1 MNIFATDLNPY
12 KAAATQ
18 LDKHVVKMAT
28 ESLQMISTIMRYL
41 DIDAPYKPVMLN
53 HPCTIWARE
62 TSTNFAWLVIHAHA
76 LCEEYTRRYGKVHSV
91 EKNLILYRNNIYNT
105 CRVLQQTEISRS
117 LTPFAIAMAD
127 KYRLQ
132 KKDDE
137 DDFEFVIR
145 SYQHYYLH
153 GKWKFAS
160 WKDRHHVAEQN
171 IRNSGQGTFRPKIEY
186 LTPINPT
193 IMAIVGEA
201 SDAWHYDNV
210 KRDNSSSAPDW
221 WPEDHIMKMQAKE
234 YIRISEFQ
242 KRLNKRAEKTI
253 ERWRNANV

>member
-1 MNIFATDLNPY
+1 MNIFATNLNPY
-12 KAAATQ
+12 KAAAVQ
-18 LDKHVVKMAT
+18 IDKHVVKMCV
-28 ESLQMISTIMRYL
+28 ESLQMISAIMHL
-41 DIDAPYKPVMLN
+41 LGINAPYKSVMLN
-53 HPCTIWARE
+53 HPCTIWARQ
-62 TSTNFAWLVIHAHA
+62 TSTNFAWLVVHAHA

-91 EKNLILYRNNIYNT
+91 EKNLILYRDNIYKA
-105 CRVLQQTEISRS
+105 CREIQYHNKNEN

-132 KKDDE
+132 KEDDE
-137 DDFEFVIR
+137 DDFEFAIR
-145 SYQHYYLH
+145 SYQHYYLQ

-160 WKDRHHVAEQN
+160 WKDRHHVAG
-171 IRNSGQGTFRPKIEY
+171 RGTFRPKVEY

-201 SDAWHYDNV
+201 SDAWHYDNHRNNRSEV
-210 KRDNSSSAPDW
+210 SLPSIPDW

-234 YIRISEFQ
+234 YVRLSEFQ
-242 KRLNKRAEKTI
+242 RRLNKKAEKTL

>member
-1 MNIFATDLNPY
+1 LNPY
-12 KAAATQ
+12 KAAAVQ
-18 LDKHVVKMAT
+18 IDKHVVKMCV
-28 ESLQMISTIMRYL
+28 ESLQMISAIMHL
-41 DIDAPYKPVMLN
+41 LGINAPYKSVMLN
-53 HPCTIWARE
+53 HPCTIWARQ
-62 TSTNFAWLVIHAHA
+62 TCTNFAWLVVHAHA

-91 EKNLILYRNNIYNT
+91 EKNLILYRDNIYKA
-105 CRVLQQTEISRS
+105 CREIQYHNGNED

-132 KKDDE
+132 KEDDE
-137 DDFEFVIR
+137 DDFEFAIR
-145 SYQHYYLH
+145 SYQHYYLQ

-171 IRNSGQGTFRPKIEY
+171 IRNSGRGTFRPKVEY
-186 LTPINPT
+186 LTPINAT

-210 KRDNSSSAPDW
+210 KRDNSRSAPDW

-234 YIRISEFQ
+234 YVRLSEFQ
-242 KRLNKRAEKTI
+242 RRLNKKAEKTL